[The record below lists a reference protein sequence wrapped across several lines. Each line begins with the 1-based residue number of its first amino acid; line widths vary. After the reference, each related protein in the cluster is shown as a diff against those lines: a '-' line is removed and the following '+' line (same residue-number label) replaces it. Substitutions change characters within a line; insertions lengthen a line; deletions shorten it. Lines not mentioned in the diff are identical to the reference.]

1 MAFSWTACH
10 AALRPHR
17 AAVRVYAESKSDRK
31 SNGLLR
37 SALKGSPKGSNLTAI
52 SLANRL
58 KDLGITQEPEIRRIV
73 DIMTNPNSLYGTKSG
88 RQPVNP
94 YARNVSV
101 NEVDQVVGYL
111 TEEVGFSNTS
121 VQQLVQSFPQIL
133 CYSVDERLRLLV
145 DYLVESVGI
154 PQDDVRAILLKRP
167 TLFGLQKGQLEQ
179 MLGFLLNN
187 GTPME
192 DIIAMLETSL

>member
-1 MAFSWTACH
+1 M
-10 AALRPHR
+10 
-17 AAVRVYAESKSDRK
+17 
-31 SNGLLR
+31 
-37 SALKGSPKGSNLTAI
+37 
-52 SLANRL
+52 
-58 KDLGITQEPEIRRIV
+58 
-73 DIMTNPNSLYGTKSG
+73 
-88 RQPVNP
+88 
-94 YARNVSV
+94 SV

-111 TEEVGFSNTS
+111 TEDVGFSNKD

-145 DYLVESVGI
+145 DYLIESVGI